1 MDLSRL
7 VQSYLYLLKCGISN
21 SIFERMISTKKRKEI
36 NEALN
41 RIKLHELFVRSSTYS
56 RLLKYLVE
64 KALAKED
71 LKEYTIGADLFGENY
86 VNDKNDGTVR
96 SKMYKLRKKLSKY
109 YETDGKEEIVIFDIK
124 KGQYNLSFL
133 SANEYF
139 KSKPGKTKTVTI
151 PIKYIRLFFSVILLS
166 LISFFV
172 IKNIV
177 SKPTFIWKNYFE
189 TNAQNLLIIS
199 DQFIVYEKMEDERMY
214 GISYPEINNYN
225 DFIKYSQKHPEKEL
239 KPTDYTLMSKMAPY
253 TVNTLSKWFE
263 TNKYDFHLQL
273 ESKLKYE
280 DIQNNNILFVGQ
292 YKTMNLSRS
301 LFLQNSKVFTTY
313 GDGFKF
319 KNNSY
324 EKVYNTK
331 FGNNVNVEFAMVS
344 FTTLNNGKNALYF
357 VSNNDI
363 GVMATVH
370 KFTNKQWL
378 AEFKKQLPKKSEHFN
393 ALFEVSGMQRN
404 DVSCKLVELEVLK
417 N

>member
-1 MDLSRL
+1 
-7 VQSYLYLLKCGISN
+7 
-21 SIFERMISTKKRKEI
+21 MISTEKRKEI

-64 KALAKED
+64 KAIVGED

-86 VNDKNDGTVR
+86 VNNKNDGTVR

-109 YETDGKEEIVIFDIK
+109 YETDGKKEIVIFDIE

-133 SANEYF
+133 SADEYF
-139 KSKPGKTKTVTI
+139 KSKTGKTETVTI
-151 PIKYIRLFFSVILLS
+151 QIKYIKLLLGVILLS
-166 LISFFV
+166 LISFFI
-172 IKNIV
+172 IKTIV
-177 SKPTFIWKNYFE
+177 TKPNFIWEPYFE
-189 TNAQNLLIIS
+189 KTSENLLIIS
-199 DQFIVYEKMEDERMY
+199 DQFIVHEKMEDGKMY

-225 DFIKYSQKHPEKEL
+225 DFIKYTQKHHNKEL

-263 TNKYDFHLQL
+263 FNKNEFDLKL

-280 DIQNNNILFVGQ
+280 DIQNHNILFVGQ
-292 YKTMNLSRS
+292 YKTMNLSKS
-301 LFLQNSKVFTTY
+301 LFLQSSKVFTTF
-313 GDGFKF
+313 GDGFKY
-319 KNNSY
+319 KDDSN

-331 FGNNVNVEFAMVS
+331 FGNNLKVEYAMVS
-344 FTTLNNGKNALYF
+344 YTTLNNGKCALYF

-363 GVMATVH
+363 GVMATVN
-370 KFTNKQWL
+370 KFTNNKWL
-378 AEFKKQLPKKSEHFN
+378 AEFKQQLPSKSKHFN